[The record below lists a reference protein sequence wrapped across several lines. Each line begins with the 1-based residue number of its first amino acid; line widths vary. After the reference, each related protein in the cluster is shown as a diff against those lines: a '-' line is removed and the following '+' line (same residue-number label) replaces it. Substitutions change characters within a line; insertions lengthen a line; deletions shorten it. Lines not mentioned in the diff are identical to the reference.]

1 VLLDVWDVEVGEGGT
16 MGDVTGEAT
25 SLSRIP
31 LGGMAIE
38 VKYDEGMKKVEAECE
53 CINSGSGDDRLRGEK
68 GGGASS
74 RRGGA
79 SLNNAAYAAV
89 A

>member
-1 VLLDVWDVEVGEGGT
+1 MAMEG
-16 MGDVTGEAT
+16 
-25 SLSRIP
+25 
-31 LGGMAIE
+31 
-38 VKYDEGMKKVEAECE
+38 KYDEGMKKVEAECE

-74 RRGGA
+74 RRGA
-79 SLNNAAYAAV
+79 SLNNTAYAAV